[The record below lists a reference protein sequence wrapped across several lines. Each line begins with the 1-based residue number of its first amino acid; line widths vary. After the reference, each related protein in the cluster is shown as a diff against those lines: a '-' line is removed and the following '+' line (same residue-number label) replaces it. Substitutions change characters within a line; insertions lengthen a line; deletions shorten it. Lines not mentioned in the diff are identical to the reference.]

1 MNSDQSGPRRLGD
14 LQLRIMKILW
24 KRKKATVGEVQRDL
38 EKDRALAYTTVAT
51 MLRKMEARSLVRHFK
66 EGRNFIYEAAYEES
80 SVSRNLAGDLVERVF
95 KGRLSSLVSHFL
107 STQDVSGEELDRLE
121 KLVRDRKRNNKKQ

>member
-1 MNSDQSGPRRLGD
+1 
-14 LQLRIMKILW
+14 MKILW

-95 KGRLSSLVSHFL
+95 EGRLSSLVSHFL